1 MAHGMRPCLASRP
14 IVEELESRVLYSA
27 DLAPLIAGLRASPPQ
42 AEYRLID
49 ARDSV
54 ASNDAAAVHA
64 TRPLELVVVD
74 ARVEDADVL
83 LTGLNSDTGRH
94 FEVIRL
100 ASDRDG
106 ITRISELLRDRT
118 DVAAVH
124 FLAHGEEGRL
134 LLGNRWLDAAAL
146 AARSPEIAAW
156 GLSLTADADL
166 LIYGCDV
173 GANAAGREFVRRL
186 AEVTRADVAASDD
199 LTGNQQVGGDWILE
213 LAAGTIQTGSALSLS
228 AQQAW
233 NSVLLASTNEIQV
246 NQATSNDQL
255 TSAENRGSQRAV
267 ALDAAGNYVV
277 VWTSKNQDGSNDGV
291 YARRF
296 DATGVPI
303 TGEILVNATTN
314 DNQRSARV
322 TSDSAGNF
330 VVTWTSS
337 NQDGTPNSVYVRRF
351 NAGGVALTAE
361 TRVNTTASGAQTDS
375 VIAMSVTTGDYVI
388 AWQGEGPG
396 DTAGIFFRRFNAD
409 GTAKDATDR
418 LANLTNAGTETDP
431 AVTMVADGRF
441 VIVWQA
447 NNNIYFQR
455 FDAAGAALAGAVQV
469 DAGIAP
475 VSGAAVASDAAGNF
489 AVAYRSDNAFTP
501 LAGVWV
507 RGFNADGTSKFLWSQ
522 VAGGDATSPSIEMAS
537 DGSFVVVYEQ
547 SGDAL
552 DVFARK
558 YNANGSAAG
567 AAFQVNQT
575 TANDQANASV
585 AAVDANN
592 YVVAWSGK
600 SSGDSVG
607 VVVRQYGPPVQITA
621 TQDTYI
627 DNGSTSNYGPSASLV
642 VDRSGGNLGDGRA
655 LLQFDLSAIPA
666 GATITGATLLL
677 QASANAS
684 PFMIDVYRLTEAWVE
699 GNGGTSAANWNNRLS
714 GTAWTDINGASVDQT
729 PAATWS
735 ALPPAG
741 AGVHSWDLTNLVRA
755 WQNGTSANYGILL
768 GSRATGTS
776 AVTYDSS
783 EGVTPPRLVV
793 SFTLDAA
800 PSITSNGGGAGA
812 SISVAE
818 NVTAVTTVTAT
829 DADLPAQTLTYS
841 ISGGADAGKFAIN
854 ASTGVLSFSA
864 APNFEAPTDS
874 GTNNVYNVTVRVS
887 DGSRTD
893 TQAIAVTV
901 SDANEFP
908 VGAIS
913 DANAAV
919 NSVAENAGVGTLT
932 GITAT
937 ATDPDGTTNAISY
950 TLDDSAGGRFAIN
963 AATGVLTVA
972 GVLDYETST
981 SHVVTVR
988 ATSAD
993 GSFSTA
999 LFTINVTNVNE
1010 LGVGTISDVDA
1021 LADQVA
1027 ENSAIG
1033 TLVGLTASAIDPDV
1047 GDVVS
1052 YSLIDDAGGRF
1063 AINPTTGVVT
1073 VAGALDAET
1082 ATSHT
1087 IVVRADSTDL
1097 SFNTQTFTIAMADAN
1112 EFAIGAVSDVDTA
1125 ANAVDE
1131 NAAIGTQVGITASA
1145 VDADATNSTTTYI
1158 LDDSAGGRFAIDGV
1172 TGIVTVAGAIDRE
1185 VAPSHAIVVRATSA
1199 DGSFSTQ
1206 GFAIAVNPLNDNA
1219 ADITS
1224 DGGAAAASISVA
1236 ENATAVTTV
1245 TATDADLPVQ
1255 TLTYSLVGG
1264 ADQALFSI
1272 DSGTGALSFVSAPDY
1287 ETPSDLGADNAYE
1300 VTVQVGDGSLTTT
1313 QAISVTVNPL
1323 NDNSPDITSDGG
1335 LATAS
1340 INVAENTTAVTTVTA
1355 TDADLPAQTLTYS
1368 IGGGADAVKFT
1379 IDAST
1384 GVLSFANAPDHES
1397 PSDFGADNI
1406 YEVTVQVS
1414 DGTLTDSQAIAVT
1427 VTPVNDNNP
1436 VITSNGGG
1444 ASASINVAENV
1455 TAVTTVTAT
1464 AADLPAPTLTYSIS
1478 GGADQLLFSINA
1490 STGVLSFSA
1499 APNFEAPIDAGTNNV
1514 YDLIVQASNG
1524 TLIDTQA
1531 IAVTVGD
1538 ANEFPVGA
1546 ISDANAAVNSV
1557 AENAG
1562 VGTLTGVTATATDP
1576 DGTTNAI
1583 SYTLDDSAG
1592 GRFAI
1597 NAATGVLTVAGVLD
1611 YETSTGHVVTVRAAS
1626 ADGSFSTQGFAIAVN
1641 PLNDNAPDI
1650 TSDGG
1655 AAAASISVA
1664 ENATAVTTVT
1674 ATDADLP
1681 AQTLTYS
1688 ISGGADQALFSINTS
1703 NGALSFVSAPDYETP
1718 NDMGADNVYE
1728 VTVRVSDGT
1737 LSDSQ
1742 AISVTVNP
1750 LSDNAPAITSDGG
1763 AAKIGRAHV

>member
-818 NVTAVTTVTAT
+818 NVTAVTTVTAS

-901 SDANEFP
+901 TP
-908 VGAIS
+908 V
-913 DANAAV
+913 
-919 NSVAENAGVGTLT
+919 
-932 GITAT
+932 
-937 ATDPDGTTNAISY
+937 
-950 TLDDSAGGRFAIN
+950 
-963 AATGVLTVA
+963 
-972 GVLDYETST
+972 
-981 SHVVTVR
+981 
-988 ATSAD
+988 
-993 GSFSTA
+993 
-999 LFTINVTNVNE
+999 
-1010 LGVGTISDVDA
+1010 
-1021 LADQVA
+1021 
-1027 ENSAIG
+1027 
-1033 TLVGLTASAIDPDV
+1033 
-1047 GDVVS
+1047 
-1052 YSLIDDAGGRF
+1052 
-1063 AINPTTGVVT
+1063 
-1073 VAGALDAET
+1073 
-1082 ATSHT
+1082 
-1087 IVVRADSTDL
+1087 
-1097 SFNTQTFTIAMADAN
+1097 
-1112 EFAIGAVSDVDTA
+1112 
-1125 ANAVDE
+1125 
-1131 NAAIGTQVGITASA
+1131 
-1145 VDADATNSTTTYI
+1145 
-1158 LDDSAGGRFAIDGV
+1158 
-1172 TGIVTVAGAIDRE
+1172 
-1185 VAPSHAIVVRATSA
+1185 
-1199 DGSFSTQ
+1199 
-1206 GFAIAVNPLNDNA
+1206 NDNNPV
-1219 ADITS
+1219 ITS
-1224 DGGAAAASISVA
+1224 NGGGASASISVA
-1236 ENATAVTTV
+1236 ENV
-1245 TATDADLPVQ
+1245 
-1255 TLTYSLVGG
+1255 
-1264 ADQALFSI
+1264 
-1272 DSGTGALSFVSAPDY
+1272 
-1287 ETPSDLGADNAYE
+1287 
-1300 VTVQVGDGSLTTT
+1300 
-1313 QAISVTVNPL
+1313 
-1323 NDNSPDITSDGG
+1323 
-1335 LATAS
+1335 
-1340 INVAENTTAVTTVTA
+1340 TAVTTVTA

-1368 IGGGADAVKFT
+1368 ISGGADAGKFA
-1379 IDAST
+1379 INAST
-1384 GVLSFANAPDHES
+1384 GALSFSAAPNFEAPGDAGTNNVYDVIVE
-1397 PSDFGADNI
+1397 A
-1406 YEVTVQVS
+1406 S

-1444 ASASINVAENV
+1444 A
-1455 TAVTTVTAT
+1455 
-1464 AADLPAPTLTYSIS
+1464 
-1478 GGADQLLFSINA
+1478 
-1490 STGVLSFSA
+1490 
-1499 APNFEAPIDAGTNNV
+1499 
-1514 YDLIVQASNG
+1514 
-1524 TLIDTQA
+1524 
-1531 IAVTVGD
+1531 
-1538 ANEFPVGA
+1538 
-1546 ISDANAAVNSV
+1546 NAAVN
-1557 AENAG
+1557 
-1562 VGTLTGVTATATDP
+1562 P
-1576 DGTTNAI
+1576 
-1583 SYTLDDSAG
+1583 
-1592 GRFAI
+1592 
-1597 NAATGVLTVAGVLD
+1597 
-1611 YETSTGHVVTVRAAS
+1611 
-1626 ADGSFSTQGFAIAVN
+1626 
-1641 PLNDNAPDI
+1641 
-1650 TSDGG
+1650 
-1655 AAAASISVA
+1655 A

-1681 AQTLTYS
+1681 APTLTYS
-1688 ISGGADQALFSINTS
+1688 ISGGADQALFSINAGT
-1703 NGALSFVSAPDYETP
+1703 GALSFASAPDYETP
-1718 NDMGADNVYE
+1718 GDVGGNNVYE

-1737 LSDSQ
+1737 LGDSQ
-1742 AISVTVNP
+1742 AISVTVINVGEP
-1750 LSDNAPAITSDGG
+1750 VTAITDTNAGADQVVAGASNGIAVSITARASDPDAGDSIAYSLDDDAGGRFAIDTGSGVVTVANGTLLDRAVALSHNIIVRATSTDASIATRVFSIGVLASNDTAPTSTALLGELPAATIAVLPGAPAADAPALPAATAAIPRAVVAGPASPSVDGAGSPGG
-1763 AAKIGRAHV
+1763 ATLVSLSAVLQAAGLTLPGDPRTAVVVASWVVNQALEKASNAVPQDKVLPVQLQEMRIAMLESMQLQTLEPFKLAMGSPGFARALDQMRDQIAARNNAERIVVGTSVAVSGGLSVGYVLWLLRGTALLGSLLSTLPAWAVFDPVPVLAFYTGKKRDDDDDLSERMFEKQPTRRPLAEPAIPATAAPQPAAAISPGAAPAPDLRQDTGASSPPTREPK